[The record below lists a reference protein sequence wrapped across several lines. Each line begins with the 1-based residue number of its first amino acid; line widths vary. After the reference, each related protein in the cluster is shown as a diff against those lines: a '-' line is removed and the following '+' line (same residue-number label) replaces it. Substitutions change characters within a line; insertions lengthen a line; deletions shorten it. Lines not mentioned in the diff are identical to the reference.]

1 MRNKK
6 LILISVVLAL
16 VAAACQ
22 QGGAEEATTA
32 ATDETTGTTVGAA
45 TTAAG
50 GEPSTPYTYR
60 LGIFEDTTTD
70 NYWAAQDTL
79 STVWNSYVLTP
90 TKPALFT
97 INYPGLEVVPDLSA
111 AADIPVGE
119 AEGDGWAI
127 TVPLRSD
134 AAWSDGTAISADD
147 IVFTFE
153 TVRDLAL
160 GGDWLTWYPL
170 TNPDNPN
177 QIGLTG
183 VEAVD
188 ATTVKFV
195 FNIEPGLA
203 VWPHG
208 PGVAPVMPA
217 HFWADAVA
225 AAATSEDPLSTLYAA
240 SGVGDPSG
248 GPMIYSEREEGG
260 YTRSIAN
267 TDYYANGDE
276 VDSGGVTYANG
287 PFVTDAIFS
296 LYGGQDAAV
305 LALQADEID
314 YILNPLGMQRGLVTQ
329 VQNDPTITAIIN
341 PTNGF
346 RYLGFNLRRSPM
358 NIPEFRDAL
367 ALMIDKEFMANNVL
381 QGVAI
386 PFYASIPEG
395 NTKWYNAEVVE
406 EIASEYVG
414 KSTGD
419 RLNEAM
425 ALLRQAG
432 FTWEVEPTMDEADVT
447 VLAGSGIMLN
457 GQPVPELEILAPGP
471 GYDPLRA
478 TYSVWVETWLEQL
491 GFEANA
497 NPTDFNAIVD
507 AVYTADSNNEL
518 NFDMFILGWSLGNPA
533 LPTHYEA
540 FWSARNDT
548 LLNGGNN
555 SVGFNNP
562 EFESLIDQFNATQ
575 DESEAY
581 RLMWEM
587 ERILADEKPY
597 VLLFDTGILEFYR
610 QANVAYPFTETLYG
624 LQNLQGLQGVVRG
637 AK

>member
-1 MRNKK
+1 MQRKR
-6 LILISVVLAL
+6 LAVIAAILAM
-16 VAAACQ
+16 VAGGCQ
-22 QGGAEEATTA
+22 ADAEDGATATT
-32 ATDETTGTTVGAA
+32 GAVTAPSGSGA
-45 TTAAG
+45 TTTDAADPG
-50 GEPSTPYTYR
+50 GIYTYR

-90 TKPALFT
+90 TKPALYT
-97 INYPGLEVVPDLSA
+97 INYPGLEVVPDLA
-111 AADIPVGE
+111 ASSEIPVGQ
-119 AEGDGWAI
+119 AEGQGWAI
-127 TVPLRSD
+127 TVPMRSD
-134 AAWSDGTAISADD
+134 AVWSDGSPITADD
-147 IVFTFE
+147 VVFTFE
-153 TVRDLAL
+153 TVRDLEL

-188 ATTVKFV
+188 QSTVKFL

-217 HFWADAVA
+217 HFWADSVA
-225 AAATSEDPLSTLYAA
+225 AASTSEDPLSTLYAA

-267 TDYYANGDE
+267 NDYYASGEE
-276 VDSGGVTYANG
+276 VESGGSTYANG
-287 PFVTDAIFS
+287 PFVTEAIFS

-314 YILNPLGMQRGLVTQ
+314 YILNPLGMQRGLVSQ
-329 VQNDPTITAIIN
+329 IQNDPTITAIIN

-386 PFYASIPEG
+386 PFYATIPEG
-395 NTKWYNAEVVE
+395 NTTWYNAAAVE
-406 EIASEYVG
+406 EIATEYVG
-414 KSTGD
+414 KPTAD
-419 RLNEAM
+419 RLEQAM

-432 FTWEVEPTMDEADVT
+432 FTWEVEPTMDEAGVT
-447 VLAGSGIMLN
+447 VLGGSGILLD
-457 GQPVPELEILAPGP
+457 GQTVPELEILAPGP

-478 TYSVWVETWLEQL
+478 TYAVWIETWLEQL

-507 AVYTADSNNEL
+507 AVYTPDSNNEL
-518 NFDMFILGWSLGNPA
+518 DFDMFILGWSLGNPA

-555 SVGFNNP
+555 SVGFNNV
-562 EFESLIDQFNATQ
+562 EFESLIDEFNATK
-575 DESEAY
+575 DEDEAY

-587 ERILADEKPY
+587 ERILASEKPY
-597 VLLFDTGILEFYR
+597 ILLFDTGILEFYR
-610 QANVAYPFTETLYG
+610 EANVAYPFTETLYG

-637 AK
+637 VK

>member
-1 MRNKK
+1 MRNQK
-6 LILISVVLAL
+6 LILIAVLLAL
-16 VAAACQ
+16 VAAACR
-22 QGGAEEATTA
+22 QGGAGDATTA
-32 ATDETTGTTVGAA
+32 ATDAPTGTTVGDS

-90 TKPALFT
+90 TKPALYT
-97 INYPGLEVVPDLSA
+97 INYPGLEVVPDVSA
-111 AADIPVGE
+111 SAEIPVGE

-127 TVPLRSD
+127 TVALRSD
-134 AAWSDGTAISADD
+134 ATWSDGTAISADD

-170 TNPDNPN
+170 INPDNPN

-188 ATTVKFV
+188 AATVKFI

-208 PGVAPVMPA
+208 PGVAPIMPA
-217 HFWADAVA
+217 HFWADTVVA
-225 AAATSEDPLSTLYAA
+225 ASTSEDPLSTLYAA

-305 LALQADEID
+305 LALQADEVD
-314 YILNPLGMQRGLVTQ
+314 YILNPLGMQRGLVSQ

-406 EIASEYVG
+406 EIASEFVG

-497 NPTDFNAIVD
+497 TPTDFNAIVS

-518 NFDMFILGWSLGNPA
+518 NCDMFILGWSLGNPA

>member
-1 MRNKK
+1 MQKKK
-6 LILISVVLAL
+6 LALVAVLLAI

-22 QGGAEEATTA
+22 QGGAEN
-32 ATDETTGTTVGAA
+32 ETTGTTTATSGTTDGNSTTTGAE
-45 TTAAG
+45 TV
-50 GEPSTPYTYR
+50 EPYTYR

-111 AADIPVGE
+111 SAEIPVGE

-134 AAWSDGTAISADD
+134 ATWSDGTQISADD

-188 ATTVKFV
+188 GSTVKFL

-225 AAATSEDPLSTLYAA
+225 AAAASEDPLSTLYAA

-248 GPMIYSEREEGG
+248 GPMIYAEREEGG

-267 TDYYANGDE
+267 SDYYANGDE
-276 VDSGGVTYANG
+276 VESGGVAYANG

-314 YILNPLGMQRGLVTQ
+314 YILNPLGMQRGLTAQ
-329 VQNDPTITAIIN
+329 VQDDPTITAIIN

-406 EIASEYVG
+406 DIASEYVG

-419 RLNEAM
+419 RLSEAM
-425 ALLRQAG
+425 ALLKQAG

-457 GQPVPELEILAPGP
+457 GEPVPELEILAPGP

-497 NPTDFNAIVD
+497 NPTDFNAIVN

-575 DESEAY
+575 DENEAY

-597 VLLFDTGILEFYR
+597 ILLFDTGILEFYR

>member
-6 LILISVVLAL
+6 VILIAVVLAI

-32 ATDETTGTTVGAA
+32 ATDGTTGTTVGDS

-90 TKPALFT
+90 TKPALYT

-111 AADIPVGE
+111 SPEIPVGE

-188 ATTVKFV
+188 ASTVKFI

-225 AAATSEDPLSTLYAA
+225 AASTSEDPLSTLYAA

-276 VDSGGVTYANG
+276 VDSGGVSYANG

-419 RLNEAM
+419 RLDEAM

>member
-6 LILISVVLAL
+6 LILIAVVLAL

-32 ATDETTGTTVGAA
+32 ATDGTTGSTVGDS

-188 ATTVKFV
+188 ATTVKFI

-225 AAATSEDPLSTLYAA
+225 AASTSEDPLSTLYAA

-305 LALQADEID
+305 LALQANEID

-555 SVGFNNP
+555 SVGFNNL

>member
-1 MRNKK
+1 VQKK
-6 LILISVVLAL
+6 RLGVIAAILTM
-16 VAAACQ
+16 VAGGCQ
-22 QGGAEEATTA
+22 TDAEDGATATTGA
-32 ATDETTGTTVGAA
+32 PVTATSDSDA
-45 TTAAG
+45 TTTDVAEPG
-50 GEPSTPYTYR
+50 GIYTYR

-90 TKPALFT
+90 TKPALYT

-111 AADIPVGE
+111 ASEIPVGQ
-119 AEGDGWAI
+119 AEGQGWAI
-127 TVPLRSD
+127 TVPMRSD
-134 AAWSDGTAISADD
+134 AVWSDGSPITADD
-147 IVFTFE
+147 VAFTFE
-153 TVRDLAL
+153 TVRDLEL

-188 ATTVKFV
+188 QTTVKFL

-217 HFWADAVA
+217 HFWADSVA
-225 AAATSEDPLSTLYAA
+225 AASTSEVPLSTLYAA

-267 TDYYANGDE
+267 NDYYGSGEE
-276 VDSGGVTYANG
+276 VESGGLTYANG
-287 PFVTDAIFS
+287 PFVADAIFS

-314 YILNPLGMQRGLVTQ
+314 YILNPLGMQRGLVSQ
-329 VQNDPTITAIIN
+329 IQNDPTITAIIN

-386 PFYASIPEG
+386 PFYATIPEG
-395 NTKWYNAEVVE
+395 NTKWYNASAVE
-406 EIASEYVG
+406 EIATEYVG
-414 KSTGD
+414 KSTAD
-419 RLNEAM
+419 RLEQAM
-425 ALLRQAG
+425 DLLRQAG
-432 FTWEVEPTMDEADVT
+432 FAWEVEPTMDEAGVT
-447 VLAGSGIMLN
+447 VLGGSGILLN

-478 TYSVWVETWLEQL
+478 TYAVWIETWLEQL

-507 AVYTADSNNEL
+507 AVYTPDSNNEL
-518 NFDMFILGWSLGNPA
+518 DFDMFILGWSLGNPA

-555 SVGFNNP
+555 SVGFNNA
-562 EFESLIDQFNATQ
+562 EFESLIDQFNATK
-575 DESEAY
+575 DEDEAY

-597 VLLFDTGILEFYR
+597 ILLFDTGILEFYR
-610 QANVAYPFTETLYG
+610 EANVAYPFTETLYG
-624 LQNLQGLQGVVRG
+624 LQNLQGLQGVVTG
-637 AK
+637 VK

>member
-1 MRNKK
+1 
-6 LILISVVLAL
+6 
-16 VAAACQ
+16 
-22 QGGAEEATTA
+22 
-32 ATDETTGTTVGAA
+32 
-45 TTAAG
+45 
-50 GEPSTPYTYR
+50 
-60 LGIFEDTTTD
+60 
-70 NYWAAQDTL
+70 
-79 STVWNSYVLTP
+79 
-90 TKPALFT
+90 
-97 INYPGLEVVPDLSA
+97 
-111 AADIPVGE
+111 
-119 AEGDGWAI
+119 
-127 TVPLRSD
+127 
-134 AAWSDGTAISADD
+134 
-147 IVFTFE
+147 
-153 TVRDLAL
+153 
-160 GGDWLTWYPL
+160 
-170 TNPDNPN
+170 
-177 QIGLTG
+177 
-183 VEAVD
+183 
-188 ATTVKFV
+188 
-195 FNIEPGLA
+195 
-203 VWPHG
+203 
-208 PGVAPVMPA
+208 
-217 HFWADAVA
+217 
-225 AAATSEDPLSTLYAA
+225 
-240 SGVGDPSG
+240 
-248 GPMIYSEREEGG
+248 
-260 YTRSIAN
+260 
-267 TDYYANGDE
+267 
-276 VDSGGVTYANG
+276 
-287 PFVTDAIFS
+287 
-296 LYGGQDAAV
+296 
-305 LALQADEID
+305 
-314 YILNPLGMQRGLVTQ
+314 
-329 VQNDPTITAIIN
+329 
-341 PTNGF
+341 
-346 RYLGFNLRRSPM
+346 M

-419 RLNEAM
+419 RLDEAM

-432 FTWEVEPTMDEADVT
+432 FTWEVEPTMDDADVT

-457 GQPVPELEILAPGP
+457 GQLVPELEILAPGP

-575 DESEAY
+575 DESAAY

-587 ERILADEKPY
+587 EQILADEKPY